1 MTQSLAL
8 IGFAVAVAAVAVGVS
23 YLINRNLPTQ
33 AQHIPERPYNP
44 DADEWREE
52 EIVLLY
58 HLMDQPA
65 ATRRNT
71 P

>member
-1 MTQSLAL
+1 MIQSLAL
-8 IGFAVAVAAVAVGVS
+8 IGFAVLVSAVAVGIS
-23 YLINRNLPTQ
+23 HLLHRNLP
-33 AQHIPERPYNP
+33 APAPLIPERPYNP
-44 DADEWREE
+44 AADEWREE

>member
-1 MTQSLAL
+1 MNPSLAL
-8 IGFAVAVAAVAVGVS
+8 IAFAVLAAALCVGIS
-23 YLINRNLPTQ
+23 WLINRSQWP
-33 AQHIPERPYNP
+33 ASRIPERPYNP